1 MKRKYIEAF
10 TDMACRFGE
19 TSDATRLKVGALLV
33 KNGGVI
39 SEGVNGQPPGW
50 PTENCEDADNN
61 TLPTVRHAEVAC
73 LEKMWNKNET
83 VKGSYMFVS
92 HCPCL
97 SCAIKLA
104 SAGVE
109 RVYYR
114 HTYRSEAGLDHLE
127 RSGVYVEKV
136 P

>member
-10 TDMACRFGE
+10 MDMACRFGE
-19 TSDATRLKVGALLV
+19 TSEATRLKVGALLV
-33 KNGGVI
+33 KSGGVI

-50 PTENCEDADNN
+50 PTEVCEDENNN

-73 LEKMWNKNET
+73 LEKMWNKSET
-83 VKGSYMFVS
+83 VAGSYMFVS

-97 SCAIKLA
+97 PCAIKI
-104 SAGVE
+104 SSSGIS

-114 HTYRSEAGLDHLE
+114 HSYRVLDGLDHLRE
-127 RSGVYVEKV
+127 KNIYVEKID
-136 P
+136 